1 MFIADN
7 HASFHL
13 WWKENLLN
21 HQKVSKY
28 YEHDCLES
36 FLLLFMFLLTA
47 LIANNSHILARI
59 YFIFLK
65 NILDQS
71 WKAFNAQFGP
81 QWKNWENS
89 YQVKHILA
97 PFCELI
103 TLILG

>member
-1 MFIADN
+1 
-7 HASFHL
+7 
-13 WWKENLLN
+13 
-21 HQKVSKY
+21 
-28 YEHDCLES
+28 
-36 FLLLFMFLLTA
+36 MFLLAA

-81 QWKNWENS
+81 HWKNWENS